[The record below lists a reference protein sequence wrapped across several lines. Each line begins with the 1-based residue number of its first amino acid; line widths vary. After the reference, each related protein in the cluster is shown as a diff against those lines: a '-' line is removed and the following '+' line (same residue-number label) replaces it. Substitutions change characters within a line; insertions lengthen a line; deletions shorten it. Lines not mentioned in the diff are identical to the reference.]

1 MNGVL
6 IALVICAMPLLS
18 AGVIAVFKRQLGT
31 KADLVGIG
39 AMGVALA
46 LAIWLAIDH
55 KNVIEH
61 CAHATPWTWFTVA
74 GTVWKVGVSLNGLTL
89 ALLIVVTL
97 VSFLVHLFSKG
108 YMHGDSRYEDF
119 YRWLGFFT
127 FSMLGLVISDN
138 LITLFVCWELMGL
151 SSYKL
156 IGHYFQKESAYLAC
170 KKAFMTTRVGDVG
183 MFLAMLAIYAYTRS
197 LRFDEIDAALAA
209 GAIPGTAITWIALGL
224 FMGAAGKSAQF
235 PLHVW
240 LPDAM
245 EGPTPVSALIH
256 AATMVAAGV
265 YLVGRMYT
273 LIAMSPAAL
282 LVISI
287 VGCFTAIFAA
297 SIAFTATDIKKVLAY
312 STISQLG
319 FMFTALGVGSNM
331 AWQAGLF
338 HLVTHAFFKACLFLG
353 SGSVIHAC
361 HHEQDMT
368 RMGGLWKKLPVT
380 GATYLIAC
388 LSIAGVPFFTAG
400 FYSKDQILASLW
412 AGGSTNPAYFAI
424 FWVLAL
430 TAAMTAF
437 YMFRSFWLTFFT
449 KPRDHHIHEH
459 AHESP
464 ATITIPLVVLAALAV
479 CAGGFFGAMTWHDA
493 FLPNEGREAI
503 VRYSTTF
510 AESDKEG
517 WEIWEHAHHFA
528 LMVSLC
534 VCTLGI
540 GLSYVCYMM
549 PVGDSLRRAARAAIS
564 PLYDAAKAK
573 YWMDE
578 FIEAVIIRTTGLV
591 AALSAGFDRDALDGF
606 VDATGTVTGRA
617 SDMSGV
623 ADVKVV
629 DGAVPD
635 APGGAGAHP
644 GTGAVAW
651 GGGGLFTRWQS
662 GKIRNYLFGA
672 VAVTALFAVVVL
684 YMSRS

>member
-1 MNGVL
+1 MPTGVFLAL
-6 IALVICAMPLLS
+6 IIVAMPLVS
-18 AGVIAVFKRQLGT
+18 AALIAVLKKRLGT
-31 KADLVGIG
+31 RNDFIGIG
-39 AMGVALA
+39 CMGVALA
-46 LAIWLAIDH
+46 LSVYLAINH
-55 KNVIEH
+55 KTVVEE
-61 CAHATPWTWFTVA
+61 CAHAAPWDWFSVG
-74 GTVWKVGVSLNGLTL
+74 GTVWRIGVSLNGLTL

-138 LITLFVCWELMGL
+138 LITLFIMWELMGL

-156 IGHYFQKESAYLAC
+156 IGHYFQKQSAYLAC

-183 MFLAMLAIYAYTRS
+183 MFLAMLAIYGYTGS
-197 LRFDEIDAALAA
+197 LRFDDIDLKLAA
-209 GAIPGTAITWIALGL
+209 GAIPGSAITWIALGL

-282 LVISI
+282 MVIAV
-287 VGCFTAIFAA
+287 VGAFTAIFAA

-319 FMFTALGVGSNM
+319 FMFTSLGVGSNF

-353 SGSVIHAC
+353 SGSVILAC

-368 RMGGLWKKLPVT
+368 KMGGLAKKLPIT
-380 GATYLIAC
+380 RWTYLIAC
-388 LSIAGVPFFTAG
+388 CSIAGVPIITAG
-400 FYSKDQILASLW
+400 FHSKDQILAGLW
-412 AGGSTNPAYFAI
+412 AGGATASPVYYVI

-437 YMFRSFWLTFFT
+437 YMFRSYWLTFHT
-449 KPRDHHIHEH
+449 KPRDAHVYEH

-464 ATITIPLVVLAALAV
+464 LTITIPLIVLAALAIV
-479 CAGGFFGAMTWHDA
+479 AGFGWKDA
-493 FLPNEGREAI
+493 FLPAEGAEAY
-503 VRYSTTF
+503 VRF
-510 AESDKEG
+510 ARSFTHEDA
-517 WEIWEHAHHFA
+517 IWHHAHQFA
-528 LMVSLC
+528 IYVSVT

-540 GLSYVCYMM
+540 GLSWFCYQTAAGE
-549 PVGDSLRRAARAAIS
+549 VARKRARAAIA
-564 PLYDAAKAK
+564 PLYLAASAK

-578 FIEAVIIRTTGLV
+578 FIETFIIRVTVLI
-591 AALSAGFDRDALDGF
+591 AALSAWIDRDAIDGF
-606 VDATGTVTGRA
+606 VDATGSVGA
-617 SDMSGV
+617 KAGVASGV
-623 ADVKVV
+623 ADIKIV
-629 DGAVPD
+629 DGAVD
-635 APGGAGAHP
+635 
-644 GTGAVAW
+644 GTGNLAW
-651 GGGGLFTRWQS
+651 GGGGILSRFQT
-662 GKIRNYLFGA
+662 GMIRNYLFGA
-672 VAVTALFAVVVL
+672 VAVTALFAVIVL
-684 YMSRS
+684 YMSRG

>member
-1 MNGVL
+1 MDPVTL
-6 IALVICAMPLLS
+6 ALVICAMPLLS
-18 AGVIAVFKRQLGT
+18 AVVIAAFKKQLGT
-31 KADLVGIG
+31 KADLVGIV

-46 LAIWLAIDH
+46 SAIWLAIDH
-55 KNVIEH
+55 KNVVEH
-61 CAHATPWTWFTVA
+61 GSKVWDWFTVD
-74 GTVWKVGVSLNGLTL
+74 GTVWRIGVQLNGLTL

-127 FSMLGLVISDN
+127 FSMLGLVVSDN
-138 LITLFVCWELMGL
+138 LITLFIMWELMGL

-170 KKAFMTTRVGDVG
+170 KKAFMTTRVGDIG
-183 MFLAMLAIYAYTRS
+183 MFLAMLGIYAYTRS
-197 LRFDEIDAALAA
+197 LRFDEIDLALARN
-209 GAIPGTAITWIALGL
+209 AIPGSAITWMALGL

-273 LIAMSPAAL
+273 LIAMSPVAL
-282 LVISI
+282 VVISI
-287 VGCFTAIFAA
+287 VGAFTAIFAA

-368 RMGGLWKKLPVT
+368 RMGGLRKKLPIT
-380 GATYLIAC
+380 GITYLIAC
-388 LSIAGVPFFTAG
+388 LSIAGFPVVTAG
-400 FYSKDQILASLW
+400 FHSKDQILASLW
-412 AGGSTNPAYFAI
+412 AGGETASPVYYVI
-424 FWVLAL
+424 FWVLA
-430 TAAMTAF
+430 AF
-437 YMFRSFWLTFFT
+437 YMFRSYWLTFWT
-449 KPRDHHIHEH
+449 KPRDHHVYEQ

-464 ATITIPLVVLAALAV
+464 ATITIPLVVLALLAIV
-479 CAGGFFGAMTWHDA
+479 AGFGWSNA
-493 FLPNEGREAI
+493 FLPVESNEAI
-503 VRYSTTF
+503 VRF
-510 AESDKEG
+510 ANSFVEPKPGEEPSKQ
-517 WEIWEHAHHFA
+517 WELWEHAHHFA
-528 LMVSLC
+528 LYVSLA
-534 VCTLGI
+534 VCALGI
-540 GLSYVCYMM
+540 GLSAFCYLT
-549 PVGDSLRRAARAAIS
+549 PAGERARKAARAAIE
-564 PLYDAAKAK
+564 PVYRAAKAK

-578 FIEAVIIRTTGLV
+578 FIEAFIIRVTSV
-591 AALSAGFDRDALDGF
+591 IALISAGIDRDGLDGF
-606 VDATGTVTGRA
+606 VDATGTVTA
-617 SDMSGV
+617 KVSDASGV

-629 DGAVPD
+629 DGVVD
-635 APGGAGAHP
+635 

-662 GKIRNYLFGA
+662 GKVRNYLFGA

>member
-18 AGVIAVFKRQLGT
+18 AIVIAAFKKQLGT
-31 KADLVGIG
+31 KADVVGIG
-39 AMGVALA
+39 AMGIALA
-46 LAIWLAIDH
+46 LASYLALNYRH
-55 KNVIEH
+55 VVEE
-61 CAHATPWTWFTVA
+61 CAHATPLEWFTV
-74 GTVWKVGVSLNGLTL
+74 GDVTWKIGVSLNGLTL
-89 ALLIVVTL
+89 AMLIVVTL

-138 LITLFVCWELMGL
+138 LISLFVMWELMGL

-170 KKAFMTTRVGDVG
+170 KKAFMTTRIGDIG
-183 MFLAMLAIYAYTRS
+183 MFLAMLAIYGYTHS
-197 LRFDEIDAALAA
+197 LRFDEIDKALLANQ
-209 GAIPGTAITWIALGL
+209 IPGTAITWIALGL

-273 LIAMSPAAL
+273 LIAMSPVAL
-282 LVISI
+282 VVISI
-287 VGCFTAIFAA
+287 VGAFTAIFAA

-368 RMGGLWKKLPVT
+368 RMGGLWKKLPIT
-380 GATYLIAC
+380 GWTYLIAC
-388 LSIAGVPFFTAG
+388 CSIAGVPLITAG
-400 FYSKDQILASLW
+400 FHSKDQILASLW
-412 AGGSTNPAYFAI
+412 AGGSTASPIYYGI
-424 FWVLAL
+424 FWVLAV

-464 ATITIPLVVLAALAV
+464 ASITIPLVVLAALAIV
-479 CAGGFFGAMTWHDA
+479 AGFGWSHA
-493 FLPNEGREAI
+493 FLPNEGD
-503 VRYSTTF
+503 
-510 AESDKEG
+510 ES
-517 WEIWEHAHHFA
+517 
-528 LMVSLC
+528 
-534 VCTLGI
+534 
-540 GLSYVCYMM
+540 
-549 PVGDSLRRAARAAIS
+549 
-564 PLYDAAKAK
+564 
-573 YWMDE
+573 
-578 FIEAVIIRTTGLV
+578 IIRG
-591 AALSAGFDRDALDGF
+591 
-606 VDATGTVTGRA
+606 
-617 SDMSGV
+617 
-623 ADVKVV
+623 
-629 DGAVPD
+629 
-635 APGGAGAHP
+635 
-644 GTGAVAW
+644 
-651 GGGGLFTRWQS
+651 
-662 GKIRNYLFGA
+662 
-672 VAVTALFAVVVL
+672 
-684 YMSRS
+684 

>member
-1 MNGVL
+1 MPNGVL
-6 IALVICAMPLLS
+6 IALVIVALPLLS
-18 AGVIAVFKRQLGT
+18 AVLIAAFKKALGT

-39 AMGVALA
+39 TMFVALA
-46 LAIWLAIDH
+46 LAVWLALNH
-55 KNVIEH
+55 EH
-61 CAHATPWTWFTVA
+61 VVEECAHAKPWEWFTV
-74 GTVWKVGVSLNGLTL
+74 GGVVWKIGVSLNGLTL
-89 ALLIVVTL
+89 AMLIVVTL

-127 FSMLGLVISDN
+127 FSMLGVVVSDN
-138 LITLFVCWELMGL
+138 LLTLFVMWELMGL

-170 KKAFMTTRVGDVG
+170 KKAFMVTRVGDIG
-183 MFLAMLAIYAYTRS
+183 MFVAMLAIYGYTKS
-197 LRFDEIDAALAA
+197 LRFDEIDRALLANQ
-209 GAIPGTAITWIALGL
+209 IPGTAITWIALGL

-273 LIAMSPAAL
+273 LIAMSPVAL
-282 LVISI
+282 VVISI
-287 VGCFTAIFAA
+287 VGAFTAIFAA

-361 HHEQDMT
+361 HHEQDMS
-368 RMGGLWKKLPVT
+368 RMGGLWKKLPIT
-380 GATYLIAC
+380 GATYLVAC
-388 LSIAGVPFFTAG
+388 LSIAGFPYVTAG
-400 FYSKDQILASLW
+400 FHSKDQILASLW
-412 AGGSTNPAYFAI
+412 AGGHSRPIYYVI
-424 FWVLAL
+424 FWVLAV

-449 KPRDHHIHEH
+449 KPRDAHIHEH

-464 ATITIPLVVLAALAV
+464 ATITIPLIVLAALAIV
-479 CAGGFFGAMTWHDA
+479 AGWGWSNA
-493 FLPNEGREAI
+493 FLPNEGSEAI

-510 AESDKEG
+510 VEAESGPESVQWG
-517 WEIWEHAHHFA
+517 IWEHAHHFA
-528 LMVSLC
+528 LYVSLC
-534 VCTLGI
+534 VCALGI
-540 GLSYVCYMM
+540 GLSYIAYMT
-549 PVGDSLRRAARAAIS
+549 PVGERARKAARNAIA
-564 PLYDAAKAK
+564 PLYRAAKAK

-578 FIEAVIIRTTGLV
+578 FNEALIVRTTVLFAAIS
-591 AALSAGFDRDALDGF
+591 AALDSKGLDAF
-606 VDATGTVTGRA
+606 VDATGSVTTKAGRA
-617 SDMSGV
+617 SGV
-623 ADVKVV
+623 ADVVIV
-629 DGAVPD
+629 DGAVD
-635 APGGAGAHP
+635 
-644 GTGAVAW
+644 GTGLAAW
-651 GGGGLFTRWQS
+651 GGGGVLSRLQS
-662 GKIRNYLFGA
+662 GRIRNYLFGA

-684 YMSRS
+684 YMSRR

>member
-1 MNGVL
+1 MPTGILLAV
-6 IALVICAMPLLS
+6 VILAMPLLS
-18 AGVIAVFKRQLGT
+18 AVVIAACKKALGA

-46 LAIWLAIDH
+46 LAIVLAVGH
-55 KNVIEH
+55 HEYAGQKHVFE
-61 CAHATPWTWFTVA
+61 WFSVA
-74 GTVWKVGVSLNGLTL
+74 GTKWNVGIGLDGLTL
-89 ALLIVVTL
+89 AMLVVVTL

-127 FSMLGLVISDN
+127 FSMLGLVLSDN
-138 LITLFVCWELMGL
+138 LITLFVMWELMGL
-151 SSYKL
+151 ASYKL
-156 IGHYFQKESAYLAC
+156 IGHYFTKESAYLAC

-183 MFLAMLAIYAYTRS
+183 MFLAMLALYALTGS
-197 LRFDEIDAALAA
+197 LRFEDIFANLSNVSPSAA
-209 GAIPGTAITWIALGL
+209 TWISLGL

-273 LIAMSPAAL
+273 LIVLSPAAL
-282 LVISI
+282 VIISI
-287 VGCFTAIFAA
+287 VGAFTAIYAA

-319 FMFTALGVGSNM
+319 FMFTALGVGSNF

-368 RMGGLWKKLPVT
+368 RMGGLWKKLPIT

-388 LSIAGVPFFTAG
+388 LSIAGFPVVTAG
-400 FYSKDQILASLW
+400 FHSKDQILASLW
-412 AGGSTNPAYFAI
+412 AGGHRDPVYYVI
-424 FWVLAL
+424 FWVLAV

-449 KPRDHHIHEH
+449 KPRDRHVHEH

-464 ATITIPLVVLAALAV
+464 ATITIPLIVLAALAIV
-479 CAGGFFGAMTWHDA
+479 AGFGWSEA
-493 FLPNEGREAI
+493 FLPSHG
-503 VRYSTTF
+503 
-510 AESDKEG
+510 
-517 WEIWEHAHHFA
+517 EHAYVRFYNSFTHEDEVWHHAHSTA
-528 LMVSLC
+528 LTVSLV
-534 VCTLGI
+534 VCFLGI
-540 GLSYVCYMM
+540 GLSAWCYLTAS
-549 PVGDSLRRAARAAIS
+549 GERARKAARAAIS
-564 PLYDAAKAK
+564 PVYSAAKAK

-578 FIEAVIIRTTGLV
+578 FIETFVIRVTCLF
-591 AALSAGFDRDALDGF
+591 AAFSAFVDRDVIDGF
-606 VDATGTVTGRA
+606 VDGTGSVSRRTGDA
-617 SDMSGV
+617 SGV

-629 DGAVPD
+629 DGAVD
-635 APGGAGAHP
+635 
-644 GTGAVAW
+644 GTGLLAW
-651 GGGGLFTRWQS
+651 GGGGVLSRFQS
-662 GKIRNYLFGA
+662 GRIRNYLFGA
-672 VAVTALFAVVVL
+672 VAVTALSAVLVL

>member
-1 MNGVL
+1 MDPVTL
-6 IALVICAMPLLS
+6 ALVICAMPLLS
-18 AGVIAVFKRQLGT
+18 AIVIAAFKKQLGT

-39 AMGVALA
+39 AMGVALLA
-46 LAIWLAIDH
+46 AIWLAIDH
-55 KNVIEH
+55 KNVVANGSRVWE
-61 CAHATPWTWFTVA
+61 WFTV
-74 GTVWKVGVSLNGLTL
+74 GDVTWKIGVSLNGLTL
-89 ALLIVVTL
+89 AVLIVVTL

-138 LITLFVCWELMGL
+138 LITLFICWELMGL

-170 KKAFMTTRVGDVG
+170 KKAFMTTRVGDIG
-183 MFLAMLAIYAYTRS
+183 MFLAMLAIYAYTKS

-209 GAIPGTAITWIALGL
+209 NAIPGSAITWIALGL

-273 LIAMSPAAL
+273 LIAMSPVAL
-282 LVISI
+282 VIISI
-287 VGCFTAIFAA
+287 VGAFTAIYAA
-297 SIAFTATDIKKVLAY
+297 SIAFTSTDIKKVLAY

-368 RMGGLWKKLPVT
+368 RMGGLRKKLPIT
-380 GATYLIAC
+380 GITYLIAC
-388 LSIAGVPFFTAG
+388 LSIAGFPVITAG
-400 FYSKDQILASLW
+400 FHSKDQILASLW
-412 AGGSTNPAYFAI
+412 AGGETANPVYYVI
-424 FWVLAL
+424 FWVLAV

-437 YMFRSFWLTFFT
+437 YMFRSYWLTFWT
-449 KPRDHHIHEH
+449 KPRDQHVYDH

-464 ATITIPLVVLAALAV
+464 RTITIPLIVLAALAIV
-479 CAGGFFGAMTWHDA
+479 AGFGWADA
-493 FLPNEGREAI
+493 FLPNQGKEAI
-503 VRYSTTF
+503 VRF
-510 AESDKEG
+510 APTQPMFTHDPNDHV
-517 WEIWEHAHHFA
+517 WHHAHGFA
-528 LMVSLC
+528 LIVSIV
-534 VCTLGI
+534 VCALGI
-540 GLSYVCYMM
+540 GLSWFCYQTAA
-549 PVGDSLRRAARAAIS
+549 GERARKKARAAIE
-564 PLYDAAKAK
+564 PVYRAAKAK

-578 FIEAVIIRTTGLV
+578 FIEAFIIRTTV
-591 AALSAGFDRDALDGF
+591 VSTWIAAALDGKGLDAF
-606 VDATGTVTGRA
+606 VDATGSVTAKAGRA
-617 SDMSGV
+617 SGV
-623 ADVKVV
+623 ADVVVV
-629 DGAVPD
+629 DGAVD
-635 APGGAGAHP
+635 
-644 GTGAVAW
+644 GTGLAAW
-651 GGGGLFTRWQS
+651 GGGGVLSRMQS
-662 GKIRNYLFGA
+662 GRIRNYLFGA
-672 VAVTALFAVVVL
+672 VAVTALFAVIVL